1 MDSWDHDGEARLT
14 SSCVVERVRELGNL
28 WEHYKLVSA
37 GPPILDL
44 AQPNNTQPRQEAK
57 ITTYFTNI
65 LNEEASMTKHRHCAK
80 LKNDNVVSGQQ
91 PLIKIQP
98 HQGLNPCLERNFAS
112 NNISKVDS
120 SSHFVHGSKKDKPK
134 PRPQASAQA
143 AANPILNETMAIP
156 RHHFVHPIPYLQN
169 DIQSTSTSKRTKNL
183 NLKAN
188 ASCTTPS
195 FKKGGF

>member
-1 MDSWDHDGEARLT
+1 MITILT
-14 SSCVVERVRELGNL
+14 NNISIFILGN
-28 WEHYKLVSA
+28 
-37 GPPILDL
+37 
-44 AQPNNTQPRQEAK
+44 
-57 ITTYFTNI
+57 
-65 LNEEASMTKHRHCAK
+65 CAK
-80 LKNDNVVSGQQ
+80 LKNDNVDSGQQ

-112 NNISKVDS
+112 NNISKVD

-188 ASCTTPS
+188 ASCNTPS

>member
-1 MDSWDHDGEARLT
+1 MITILT
-14 SSCVVERVRELGNL
+14 NNISIFILGN
-28 WEHYKLVSA
+28 
-37 GPPILDL
+37 
-44 AQPNNTQPRQEAK
+44 
-57 ITTYFTNI
+57 
-65 LNEEASMTKHRHCAK
+65 CAK
-80 LKNDNVVSGQQ
+80 LKNDNVDSGQQ

-112 NNISKVDS
+112 NNISKVD

-169 DIQSTSTSKRTKNL
+169 DIQSTSSTSKRTKNL

-188 ASCTTPS
+188 ASYTTPS